1 MVAALHLRVDA
12 TGGPF
17 SYRSAMDVTAL
28 RERLRRVPAP
38 VVDALLAVAV
48 AAVTAAAVQVAV
60 EPHST
65 PPNAFAYVL
74 AVAFGALLLLRRRW
88 PLGVFAASNVL
99 LLVYYTSGFP
109 GMTPAIPLGAALYT
123 AAAAGHLRW
132 CLASTAFFMTAGA
145 VVVGIREHTPA
156 LEVLTSFLPQASL
169 MVALS
174 LLGDAVRSRRG
185 WQAEVRERLGR
196 VEADR
201 EREARRRVERERLRI
216 ARELH
221 DVLAHTI
228 AVVTVQAG
236 VAADVLTESPEQAR
250 SALLAIRSASREA
263 MAELKATVGV
273 LRGGERDGGGAPRTP
288 SPGLGQLGGLLEAA
302 REGGLQVEAEVAGEP
317 RPLPALVDL
326 TAYRIVQESLTN
338 VSRHAGAAAAT
349 VTIRYEPGAV
359 VVEVDDDGRGPAAT
373 AADHPPGYGLAGM
386 AERSAVLGGTLE
398 AGPRPGGGFRVTA
411 RLPAAGTT
419 A

>member
-1 MVAALHLRVDA
+1 MPAAAAL
-12 TGGPF
+12 
-17 SYRSAMDVTAL
+17 SYRSAVDVTTL

-48 AAVTAAAVQVAV
+48 AGVTAAAVRVAV
-60 EPHST
+60 EPRSN
-65 PPNAFAYVL
+65 PPDAFAYVL
-74 AVAFGALLLLRRRW
+74 AVAFGAVLLPRRRW
-88 PLGVFAASNVL
+88 PLGVFAVSNL
-99 LLVYYTSGFP
+99 LLFAYYTIGYP
-109 GMTPAIPLGAALYT
+109 GITPAIPLGVALYT

-132 CLASTAFFMTAGA
+132 CLASTAFYMTAGA
-145 VVVGIREHTPA
+145 VVLGVRKHVPA

-185 WQAEVRERLGR
+185 WQAEVRERLAR

-201 EREARRRVERERLRI
+201 EAEARRRVERERLRI

-228 AVVTVQAG
+228 SVVTVQAG
-236 VAADVLTESPEQAR
+236 VAADVLQENPGQAR
-250 SALLAIRSASREA
+250 AALAAIRSASREA

-273 LRGGERDGGGAPRTP
+273 LRGGERDGEGAPRPP
-288 SPGLGQLGGLLEAA
+288 SPGLGQLAGLLELA
-302 REGGLQVEAEVAGEP
+302 REGGLRVESAVAGEP

-338 VSRHAGAAAAT
+338 VGRHAGAATAT
-349 VTIRYEPGAV
+349 VTVRYEPGAV
-359 VVEVDDDGRGPAAT
+359 VVQVDDDGRGPAPELV
-373 AADHPPGYGLAGM
+373 DGQPGYGLVGM
-386 AERSAVLGGTLE
+386 AERSAALGGRLD
-398 AGPRPGGGFRVTA
+398 AGPRPGGGFRVRA
-411 RLPAAGTT
+411 WLPAAGR
-419 A
+419 AS

>member
-1 MVAALHLRVDA
+1 
-12 TGGPF
+12 
-17 SYRSAMDVTAL
+17 MDVATL

-74 AVAFGALLLLRRRW
+74 AATFGALLLLRRRW
-88 PLGVFAASNVL
+88 PLGVFVASNLVL
-99 LLVYYTSGFP
+99 FAYYTIGYP
-109 GMTPAIPLGAALYT
+109 GMTPAIPLGVALYT

-132 CLASTAFFMTAGA
+132 GLASTAFYMTGGV

-169 MVALS
+169 MVALL
-174 LLGDAVRSRRG
+174 LLGDAVRSRRA
-185 WQAEVRERLGR
+185 WQAEVRERLAR

-201 EREARRRVERERLRI
+201 EREARRRVEHERLRI

-236 VAADVLTESPEQAR
+236 VAADVLAESPEQAR
-250 SALLAIRSASREA
+250 AALAAIRSASREA

-273 LRGGERDGGGAPRTP
+273 LRGGERDGEGAPRAP

-302 REGGLQVEAEVAGEP
+302 REGGLRVEAEVAGEP

-338 VSRHAGAAAAT
+338 VGRHAGAAAAT

-359 VVEVDDDGRGPAAT
+359 VVEVDDDGRGPGT
-373 AADHPPGYGLAGM
+373 TPPEGQPGYGLAGM

-398 AGPRPGGGFRVTA
+398 AGPRPGGGFRVSA
-411 RLPAAGTT
+411 RLPVAGTT

>member
-1 MVAALHLRVDA
+1 
-12 TGGPF
+12 
-17 SYRSAMDVTAL
+17 MDVTAL
-28 RERLRRVPAP
+28 RARLRRVPAP

-60 EPHST
+60 EPHSSA
-65 PPNAFAYVL
+65 PDAFAYLL
-74 AVAFGALLLLRRRW
+74 AVAFGAVLLVRRRW
-88 PLGVFAASNVL
+88 PLGVFAVSNVL
-99 LLVYYTSGFP
+99 LFVYYTMGYP
-109 GMTPAIPLGAALYT
+109 GMTPAIPLGVALYT
-123 AAAAGHLRW
+123 AAVAGHLRW
-132 CLASTAFFMTAGA
+132 CLASTAFYMTAGA
-145 VVVGIREHTPA
+145 VVLGVRKEIPP
-156 LEVLTSFLPQASL
+156 LEVLTSFVPQASL

-174 LLGDAVRSRRG
+174 LLGEAVRSRRG
-185 WQAEVRERLGR
+185 WQSEVRERLAR

-201 EREARRRVERERLRI
+201 EREARRRVEHERLRI

-236 VAADVLTESPEQAR
+236 VAADVLAESPEQAK
-250 SALLAIRSASREA
+250 SALEAIRSASREA

-273 LRGGERDGGGAPRTP
+273 LRGGERDGEGAPRAP

-302 REGGLQVEAEVAGEP
+302 RERGLRVEAEVAGEP

-338 VSRHAGAAAAT
+338 VGRHAGAASAT
-349 VTIRYEPGAV
+349 VTIRYEPAAV
-359 VVEVDDDGRGPAAT
+359 VVEVDDDGRGPAA
-373 AADHPPGYGLAGM
+373 AAVDQQPGYGLAGM
-386 AERSAVLGGTLE
+386 AERSAALGGSLE

-411 RLPAAGTT
+411 RLPLAGTT

>member
-1 MVAALHLRVDA
+1 
-12 TGGPF
+12 
-17 SYRSAMDVTAL
+17 MDVTGL

-38 VVDALLAVAV
+38 MVDALLAVAV
-48 AAVTAAAVQVAV
+48 AAVTAAAVRVAI

-65 PPNAFAYVL
+65 PPDAFAYVL

-99 LLVYYTSGFP
+99 LFVYYTMGYP
-109 GMTPAIPLGAALYT
+109 GMTPAIPLGVALYT

-132 CLASTAFFMTAGA
+132 CLASTAFYMTAGA
-145 VVVGIREHTPA
+145 VVVGFREGTPA

-185 WQAEVRERLGR
+185 WQAEVRERLAR

-250 SALLAIRSASREA
+250 SALEAIRAASREA

-273 LRGGERDGGGAPRTP
+273 LRGGERDGEGAPRAP

-302 REGGLQVEAEVAGEP
+302 REGGLRVEAEVCGEP

-338 VSRHAGAAAAT
+338 VGRHAGAASAT

-373 AADHPPGYGLAGM
+373 AADHRPGYGLAGM
-386 AERSAVLGGTLE
+386 AERSAALGGSLE
-398 AGPRPGGGFRVTA
+398 AGARPGGGFRVTA
-411 RLPAAGTT
+411 RLPLAGTT